1 MNKGEIKNLEAIYK
15 RNYLAFKVFE
25 YDKTDHAY
33 SRVIGMKEL
42 LNTLNIDSNIW
53 ENDVIL
59 ENYKSLIE
67 TWQDIQGYIKIKNTL
82 TSSKYHIEF
91 ILDELQYFSESEKQ
105 TVARKEVIRNFINS
119 LESKN
124 IVVPEM

>member
-1 MNKGEIKNLEAIYK
+1 MNKGEIKNLEMVYK
-15 RNYLAFKVFE
+15 RNFLAFKVFE
-25 YDKTDHAY
+25 YDKTDHTY
-33 SRVIGMKEL
+33 SRVTGMKEL
-42 LNTLNIDSNIW
+42 LNTLNIDSNSW

-67 TWQDIQGYIKIKNTL
+67 TWQDIQRYIKIKNTL
-82 TSSKYHIEF
+82 TISKYHIEF

-105 TVARKEVIRNFINS
+105 TTARKEVIRNFINN